1 MCINHILL
9 QDSDPKGAKR
19 IENEVHI
26 TLQQNLLS
34 NLKHYEIFPTSFII
48 LMIHTFTL

>member
-1 MCINHILL
+1 MCSINILP

-19 IENEVHI
+19 TENEVQNI

-34 NLKHYEIFPTSFII
+34 NLKH
-48 LMIHTFTL
+48 

>member
-1 MCINHILL
+1 VYNNILL

-19 IENEVHI
+19 KENEVQNI

-34 NLKHYEIFPTSFII
+34 NLKHHEIFPTCFII
-48 LMIHTFTL
+48 LMVHMHIL